1 MVIQVVI
8 VDRHRD
14 FPFGVFLTSNVE
26 FQMIPDFH
34 GVGECRSIRHGS
46 LPLNFTHGSLAN
58 PVNHDIVCSADPQA
72 SRFFTKSSWRQNHC
86 WIPIRASLLNEIEA
100 DMTSPS
106 EELHWDPETVRKN
119 AYKAVDWVVDYLS
132 GVESR
137 RVYSDAEPGSI
148 FESSSCGSS
157 GRG

>member
-1 MVIQVVI
+1 MNKEGLADAFRSSEQKVLTLRPGVLEQMVIQVVI

-58 PVNHDIVCSADPQA
+58 PVNHDIVCSADPA
-72 SRFFTKSSWRQNHC
+72 GFTLFYE
-86 WIPIRASLLNEIEA
+86 ILMATESLLDSNQ
-100 DMTSPS
+100 
-106 EELHWDPETVRKN
+106 
-119 AYKAVDWVVDYLS
+119 
-132 GVESR
+132 GVF
-137 RVYSDAEPGSI
+137 AE
-148 FESSSCGSS
+148 
-157 GRG
+157 